1 MKEMIR
7 DWLKKAINFKEN
19 AILAKENKLFDVA
32 CFSAQQ
38 AVELLLKGIIVAN
51 SGSRPFTHSLIE
63 LYEIIEA
70 IGLGKFPKEI
80 IDCLGVLANHYL
92 QARYPDSRFT
102 EYSLEETEKTLKCL
116 EKVFKYASKFLP
128 ED

>member
-1 MKEMIR
+1 MKEMIK
-7 DWLKKAINFKEN
+7 DWLKKATNFKEN
-19 AILAKENKLFDVA
+19 AILAKKNKLYDVA

-63 LYEIIEA
+63 LYEIIEV
-70 IGLGKFPKEI
+70 IDLGKFPEEI
-80 IDCLGVLANHYL
+80 IDCLRTLANHYL

-102 EYSLEETEKTLKCL
+102 DYTDEEADKALKCL
-116 EKVFKYASKFLP
+116 EEVFVYANKFLQ

>member
-1 MKEMIR
+1 MKKMIK
-7 DWLKKAINFKEN
+7 DWLKKATNFKEN
-19 AILAKENKLFDVA
+19 AILAKENKLYDVA

-38 AVELLLKGIIVAN
+38 AVELLLKGIIVGN

-70 IGLGKFPKEI
+70 IDLGKFPKEI
-80 IDCLGVLANHYL
+80 IDCLRTLANHYL

-102 EYSLEETEKTLKCL
+102 EYTLEETENAIKCL
-116 EKVFKYASKFLP
+116 EDIFDFASKFLP
-128 ED
+128 QD

>member
-1 MKEMIR
+1 MKKMIK
-7 DWLKKAINFKEN
+7 DWLKKATNFKAN
-19 AILAKENKLFDVA
+19 AILAKENKLYDIA

-38 AVELLLKGIIVAN
+38 AAELLLKGIIVAN

-70 IGLGKFPKEI
+70 IDLGKFPKEI
-80 IDCLGVLANHYL
+80 VNCLRTLANHYL

-102 EYSLEETEKTLKCL
+102 DYTLEETEKALNCL
-116 EKVFKYASKFLP
+116 EEVFEFASKFLP